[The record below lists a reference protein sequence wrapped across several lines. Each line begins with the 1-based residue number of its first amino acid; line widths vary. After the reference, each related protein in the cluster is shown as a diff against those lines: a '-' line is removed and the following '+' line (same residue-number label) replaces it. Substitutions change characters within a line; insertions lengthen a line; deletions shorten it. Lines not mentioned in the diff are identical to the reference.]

1 METFYSMRT
10 VKWDEEDN
18 SVVLIDQ
25 TKLPNSLTFVKCK
38 TLNDIVRSIKKMVV
52 RGAPAIGVTAAMGMA
67 LVATRTNGTSEE
79 LIRELERAS
88 RELVKTR
95 PTAVNIV
102 WATDVVLKD
111 GKKALKDGTN
121 IKAAVKKSALK
132 MAEDD
137 VAGNLKMGE
146 YGSKLLHDGDS
157 VLTHCK

>member
-10 VKWDEEDN
+10 VKWDEKDN

-25 TKLPNSLTFVKCK
+25 TKLPTSLIFVKCK
-38 TLNDIVRSIKKMVV
+38 TLSDIVRSIKKMVV
-52 RGAPAIGVTAAMGMA
+52 RGAPAIGVTAAMGLA
-67 LVATRTNGTSEE
+67 LVATRTNGTSKE
-79 LIRELERAS
+79 LIRELESAS

-111 GKKALKDGTN
+111 GKKALKDGIN
-121 IKAAVKKSALK
+121 IRDAVKKSALR
-132 MAEDD
+132 MAEED

>member
-10 VKWDEEDN
+10 VKWDEKDN

-38 TLNDIVRSIKKMVV
+38 TLSDIIRSIKKMVV

-79 LIRELERAS
+79 LIRELEHAS

-102 WATDVVLKD
+102 WATDVILND
-111 GKKALKDGTN
+111 GKKALKDGIN
-121 IKAAVKKSALK
+121 IRAAVKKSALR
-132 MAEDD
+132 MAEED

>member
-10 VKWDEEDN
+10 VKWDEKDN

-25 TKLPNSLTFVKCK
+25 TKLPTSLIFVKCK
-38 TLNDIVRSIKKMVV
+38 TLSDIVRSIKQMVV
-52 RGAPAIGVTAAMGMA
+52 RGAPAIGVTAAMGLA
-67 LVATRTNGTSEE
+67 LVATRTNGTSKE
-79 LIRELERAS
+79 LIRELESAS

-111 GKKALKDGTN
+111 GKKALKDGIN
-121 IKAAVKKSALK
+121 IRDAVKKSALR
-132 MAEDD
+132 MAEED